1 MHNIKDIRKDIDNF
15 KNTIKNRNVDVDFDQ
30 ILNLDEENRKLIQE
44 KEKLEMEKK
53 SISKSKD
60 ETLFEKS
67 KEISNKIDDLSK
79 NQKNVKDQL
88 DQILS
93 NIPNLPLNDVPVGK
107 DENSNKE
114 VVKSGKI
121 KEMSFKPKS
130 HYEIGEK
137 LNMLDFDLATKT
149 TGSRFVF
156 VKDKLASLE
165 RAISNFMI
173 DTHVN
178 NNGYTEISPP
188 LMATDNTMF
197 GTGQLPKFE
206 NDQFEIKFD
215 DKNDRKFLI
224 PTAEVILTNMV
235 KNQILNL
242 KSLPM
247 RLVAS
252 TPCFRKEA
260 GSYGKDTKGMIR
272 QHQFYK
278 VELVSIVENN
288 KCIEELERMTNCATK
303 ILDDLQLPYR
313 KIILSTGDM
322 GFSAEKTY
330 DIEVWLPSENKYREI
345 SSCSSCGTFQAKR
358 MKARYKNN
366 NNENEFVGTL
376 NGRLVA
382 STPCFRKEAGSYG
395 KDTKGMIRQHQF
407 YKVEL
412 VSIVENNKCIEELE
426 RMTNCATKILDD
438 LQLPYRKIILSTGDM
453 GFSAEKT
460 YDIEVWLPSEN
471 KYREISSCSSCGT
484 FQAKRMKARYKN
496 NNNENEFV
504 GTLNGSGLAVGRTL
518 IAILENYQTEDGSII
533 IPEKL
538 RPYMNNMEKIGIN

>member
-15 KNTIKNRNVDVDFDQ
+15 KNTIKNRNVDIDFDQ

-114 VVKSGKI
+114 VVKSGEI
-121 KEMSFKPKS
+121 KKMSFKPKS

-235 KNQILNL
+235 KNQILNI

-247 RLVAS
+247 
-252 TPCFRKEA
+252 
-260 GSYGKDTKGMIR
+260 
-272 QHQFYK
+272 
-278 VELVSIVENN
+278 
-288 KCIEELERMTNCATK
+288 
-303 ILDDLQLPYR
+303 
-313 KIILSTGDM
+313 
-322 GFSAEKTY
+322 
-330 DIEVWLPSENKYREI
+330 
-345 SSCSSCGTFQAKR
+345 
-358 MKARYKNN
+358 
-366 NNENEFVGTL
+366 
-376 NGRLVA
+376 RLVA

-518 IAILENYQTEDGSII
+518 IAILENYQTEDGSIT

>member
-1 MHNIKDIRKDIDNF
+1 LKKKQNKKMHNIKDIRNNFEDFKSSIKDRNF
-15 KNTIKNRNVDVDFDQ
+15 DINLDDIIVLDKENRN
-30 ILNLDEENRKLIQE
+30 LTQE
-44 KEKLEMEKK
+44 KEKFEMEKK
-53 SISKSKD
+53 IISKSKD
-60 ETLFEKS
+60 EKLFAKS
-67 KEISNKIDDLSK
+67 KEISIKIDGLSK
-79 NQKNVKDQL
+79 KQKLVKDKL
-88 DQILS
+88 DEILS
-93 NIPNLPLNDVPVGK
+93 LIPNVPLKDVPIGK
-107 DENSNKE
+107 DENDNKE
-114 VVKSGKI
+114 VI
-121 KEMSFKPKS
+121 KVGNIQKFNFKPKS

-156 VKDKLASLE
+156 VKDKLATLE

-173 DTHVN
+173 DTHTN

-188 LMATDNTMF
+188 LMATDNTMY

-215 DKNDRKFLI
+215 EKNDRKFLI

-235 KNQILNL
+235 KNQIVNIQ
-242 KSLPM
+242 SLPM

-278 VELVSIVENN
+278 VELVSIVEND
-288 KCIEELERMTNCATK
+288 KCLDELERMTSCATK
-303 ILDDLQLPYR
+303 ILDDLKLPYR

-330 DIEVWLPSENKYREI
+330 DIEVWLPSEEKFREI

-358 MKARYKNN
+358 MKARYKNKDN
-366 NNENEFVGTL
+366 NT
-376 NGRLVA
+376 
-382 STPCFRKEAGSYG
+382 
-395 KDTKGMIRQHQF
+395 
-407 YKVEL
+407 
-412 VSIVENNKCIEELE
+412 
-426 RMTNCATKILDD
+426 
-438 LQLPYRKIILSTGDM
+438 
-453 GFSAEKT
+453 
-460 YDIEVWLPSEN
+460 
-471 KYREISSCSSCGT
+471 
-484 FQAKRMKARYKN
+484 
-496 NNNENEFV
+496 EFV

-533 IPEKL
+533 IPDVLK
-538 RPYMNNMEKIGIN
+538 PYMGNIDKISIN

>member
-114 VVKSGKI
+114 VVKSGEI

-288 KCIEELERMTNCATK
+288 KC
-303 ILDDLQLPYR
+303 
-313 KIILSTGDM
+313 
-322 GFSAEKTY
+322 
-330 DIEVWLPSENKYREI
+330 V
-345 SSCSSCGTFQAKR
+345 
-358 MKARYKNN
+358 
-366 NNENEFVGTL
+366 
-376 NGRLVA
+376 
-382 STPCFRKEAGSYG
+382 
-395 KDTKGMIRQHQF
+395 
-407 YKVEL
+407 
-412 VSIVENNKCIEELE
+412 EELE

-538 RPYMNNMEKIGIN
+538 SPYMNNMEKIGIN